1 MDINEYQDKIKEY
14 VNYPKEIGPY
24 STILALMQDTGK
36 LSEKLNNTLIN
47 DRGSFDKKS
56 SLNVLISLGD
66 ILFDICNMTSDLG
79 YTMNDVISLNLM
91 KHTKNAEEKNKL

>member
-1 MDINEYQDKIKEY
+1 MEINEYQDKIKEY

-24 STILALMQDTGK
+24 STILALMQDAGK